1 MSGPGRIYIFI
12 TIHIH
17 IQRVVKLTHLVV
29 VMLLPIWRELGVRA
43 TVCVDLSDVVDA
55 VHQVPAKHH

>member
-12 TIHIH
+12 TIHNHIH
-17 IQRVVKLTHLVV
+17 RVVKLTHLVV
-29 VMLLPIWRELGVRA
+29 VMLLPIWRELRVRA